1 MMVDAG
7 QLTQY
12 DNGTATQIAVL
23 QFQDLKLSANS

>member
-1 MMVDAG
+1 MRVSVG
-7 QLTQY
+7 KLTQY